1 MTAVERGAPDRT
13 EAAAGRRGRVD
24 PTTAEGR
31 RELWRAMVR
40 ARAFDQAMCAHNPH
54 WHEARGEEAV
64 VVGGFAGL
72 DAEDAVAPHFRGA
85 CAVSLMR
92 GEDPAVVAA
101 GVFGTSGSRS
111 GGHWRGDICPTPGDR
126 MIGMFSGSL
135 GTTVSYATGAALHLS
150 RLGGDAVVVCGFGDG
165 TANAGIVSESL
176 NLAAMLS
183 LPIVFICQNNQ
194 YATSLRASRAIAGG
208 SMTARAAGFG
218 IPAVDVDG
226 NDVLA
231 VLDERDRAVDRAR
244 RGGGPSLLHALTYRL
259 GGHYLN
265 DPEAYRSAEEVAAWR
280 ARDPLTRFADE
291 LARRDGFSRDDA
303 EHELARETD
312 RMKDLVERAK
322 EEAPPVTAVSA
333 SAYAE
338 DWGAAS

>member
-1 MTAVERGAPDRT
+1 MSHA
-13 EAAAGRRGRVD
+13 
-24 PTTAEGR
+24 TAEGR
-31 RELWRAMVR
+31 RELWGAMVR

-72 DAEDAVAPHFRGA
+72 GAEDVVAPHFRGA

-92 GEDPAVVAA
+92 GEDPAAVAA
-101 GVFGTSGSRS
+101 GVFGTAGSRS
-111 GGHWRGDICPTPGDR
+111 GGHWRGDICPTPGSH

-135 GTTVSYATGAALHLS
+135 GTTVAYATGAALRLS
-150 RLGGDAVVVCGFGDG
+150 QLGGDAVVVCAFGDG

-176 NLAAMLS
+176 NLAAMLT

-194 YATSLRASRAIAGG
+194 YATSLQASRAIAG

-231 VLDERDRAVDRAR
+231 VIEERDRAVDRAR
-244 RGGGPSLLHALTYRL
+244 GGGGPSLLHALTYRL

-265 DPEAYRSAEEVAAWR
+265 DPETYRSAEEVAAWQ
-280 ARDPLTRFADE
+280 ARDPLTRFAGE
-291 LARRDGFSRDDA
+291 LARRDGLSAEDA
-303 EHELARETD
+303 EQELARETD
-312 RMKDLVERAK
+312 RMTGLVGRAK
-322 EEAPPVTAVSA
+322 QAPPPAVSSA

-338 DWGAAS
+338 DWETAS